1 MMVRATRWALSLAVV
16 LPLIFL
22 AGSESPVSV
31 QAHQPQAPQSESEV
45 LVLAAGAVNKAAEAI
60 NKAAEALSKAA
71 DAMKAMAEASRS
83 SADIAALTQAIQQ
96 LHQRLEAIEETS
108 EKTMKELDMFHQMAM
123 NNLGQILQTVQKLE
137 KSATAQPVPPG
148 EQAAIPNPPEGYV
161 ALKLAWEYQDFPGE
175 ILAFE
180 PPQGAKL
187 WETAS
192 YEKGKEVPKG
202 AAIKDGVVFLK
213 PGEEKLV
220 EFVYQNPMNHPVKF
234 WVVPH
239 VVDPMSL
246 MPKTILKC
254 LCTGQRYEVPTGGS
268 WSRVISVHITKDVQP
283 GTKLKAT
290 HVAVKEE

>member
-1 MMVRATRWALSLAVV
+1 MMRATKWALSLAVV
-16 LPLIFL
+16 LSLLFL
-22 AGSESPVSV
+22 AGSESLVSL
-31 QAHQPQAPQSESEV
+31 QAHQSQAPQSESEV

-71 DAMKAMAEASRS
+71 DAMKAMAEASRPS
-83 SADIAALTQAIQQ
+83 GELTEALN
-96 LHQRLEAIEETS
+96 RLMERLTNIEETS

-137 KSATAQPVPPG
+137 KTATAQPVPPT

-161 ALKLAWEYQDFPGE
+161 ALKLAWEYQHFPGE

-180 PPQGAKL
+180 PPQDAKL

-192 YEKGKEVPKG
+192 YEKGKEVLKG
-202 AAIKDGVVFLK
+202 APIKDGVVFVK

-220 EFVYQNPMNHPVKF
+220 QFVYQNPTDKPIKF

-239 VVDPMSL
+239 VVDPMSH
-246 MPKTILKC
+246 MPKTVLKC
-254 LCTGQRYEVPTGGS
+254 LCTGQRYEVPAGGS
-268 WSRVISVHITKDVQP
+268 WSRVISLQVTKDVQP